1 MRPIIPTGLAAT
13 LNALCTASLI
23 VILAGL
29 LGGCATG
36 PTYSAIEQRMPPTP
50 EGEGRVFF
58 YRPAALTAGALRPAI
73 LLNDLAVGK
82 AEPRGFLFVDRT
94 PGDYTV
100 KTSVLIGHAKNFNVT
115 AGQTQYVRLTSSV
128 GVLAGHIIP
137 QLVDE
142 SRARRELQGLAYTGS
157 AELLPD

>member
-1 MRPIIPTGLAAT
+1 MRPVIRIGLATT
-13 LNALCTASLI
+13 LNVEWAASLI
-23 VILAGL
+23 LVIAGL

-36 PTYSAIEQRMPPTP
+36 PMYSAIAQRMPPTP

-58 YRPAALTAGALRPAI
+58 YRPAAMTAGALRPAI
-73 LLNDLAVGK
+73 LLNDLAVGN
-82 AEPRGFLFVDRT
+82 AEPKGFLFVDRT

-100 KTSVLIGHAKNFNVT
+100 KTSVLIEHARSFNLI

-142 SRARRELQGLAYTGS
+142 PRALRELQGLAYTGS